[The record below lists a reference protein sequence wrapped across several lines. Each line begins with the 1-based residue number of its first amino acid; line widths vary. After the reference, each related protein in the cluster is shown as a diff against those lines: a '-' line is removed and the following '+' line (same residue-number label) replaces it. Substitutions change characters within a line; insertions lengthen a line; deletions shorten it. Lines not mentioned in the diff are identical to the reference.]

1 MNPLQKLIQR
11 HSKWAADDLRASL
24 QRHSFL
30 LLMSV
35 AALNERL
42 GKKRAKDLTEAMQL
56 RKVKKK

>member
-11 HSKWAADDLRASL
+11 HSEWAADDLRATL
-24 QRHSFL
+24 QRHSYL
-30 LLMSV
+30 LLMGVSK
-35 AALNERL
+35 LNERF